1 MIFYVF
7 LDGIGFGEKNSDKN
21 PFQRF
26 STHIFRPLSGNP
38 STESRIRYLET
49 DATMGIP
56 GLPQSATGQTALW
69 TGFKAP
75 LILGRHLSGFPSF
88 TLKKIIAKHS
98 MIKILN
104 ANGVKSDLINCYT
117 QAFFKK
123 FGPTAK
129 HLSAST
135 LIQMA
140 SDRPL
145 KSIEDLR
152 EGNGIYMDITHEFL
166 RKMNFDSIPETD
178 PVMFQRDPYEV
189 GKSIPSKFSH
199 YGLCIYEYFL
209 TDKIGHD
216 QNWELAEKSIR
227 DLESF
232 ILGFLDA
239 MNPLEDTLILT
250 SDHGNMEDLSIGTH
264 TKNPVPTMLSGK
276 YANELEKSIK
286 NLADIPPSIYKMLNL
301 KEAYEVWQSSDFHS
315 HRIETI

>member
-21 PFQRF
+21 PFTRF
-26 STHIFRPLSGNP
+26 PTHVFSPLSGNSSSEP
-38 STESRIRYLET
+38 RIRYVET
-49 DATMGIP
+49 DANMGIS

-75 LILGRHLSGFPSF
+75 IILGRHLSGFPSF

-104 ANGVKSDLINCYT
+104 ENGVLSDLINCYT
-117 QAFFKK
+117 PAFFKK
-123 FGPTAK
+123 FGPTAR

-140 SDRPL
+140 SSREL
-145 KSIEDLR
+145 KTLDDLR
-152 EGNGIYMDITHEFL
+152 EGRGIYMDITHEFL
-166 RKMNFDSIPETD
+166 RKMNYDLIPESD
-178 PVMFQRDPYEV
+178 PVMDLRDPYEV

-216 QNWELAEKSIR
+216 QNWELAEKSIAI
-227 DLESF
+227 LEKF
-232 ILGFLDA
+232 ILGFLDG
-239 MNPLEDTLILT
+239 MNPAEDTLILT
-250 SDHGNMEDLSIGTH
+250 SDHGNMEDLSVGTH

-276 YANELEKSIK
+276 FAVELEKSIK
-286 NLADIPPSIYKMLNL
+286 NLADIPPNIYKLLNL
-301 KEAYEVWQSSDFHS
+301 SKAYESWESSNFHE
-315 HRIETI
+315 HRIEAI